1 MKIIT
6 LSPDMDLTPVVR
18 EAVEVL
24 RAGGVIVYPT
34 DTLYGLGAN
43 ALDSAAVEKV
53 SKIKKRD
60 RSKPLPVI
68 VRNLEWAKS
77 ISHIS
82 KRQEKFLQKIWPG
95 KITAIVPKKPIVP
108 DLVTAMSKGIG
119 MRVPDYPLV
128 DKILSK
134 FGYPLTSTSANISGE
149 EASRDIQVVLQ
160 SLAAAEV
167 LPDLVLDAGVL
178 PVSEPSTVLDLTNE
192 KPIIVRVGAASPAK
206 LLELLEI

>member
-1 MKIIT
+1 
-6 LSPDMDLTPVVR
+6 
-18 EAVEVL
+18 
-24 RAGGVIVYPT
+24 
-34 DTLYGLGAN
+34 
-43 ALDSAAVEKV
+43 
-53 SKIKKRD
+53 IKKRD

-95 KITAIVPKKPIVP
+95 KVTAIVPKKPIVP
-108 DLVTAMSKGIG
+108 EAVTAVKGIG
-119 MRVPDYPLV
+119 IRIPDYPLV

-149 EASRDIQVVLQ
+149 EASRDIQVVLR
-160 SLAAAEV
+160 SLATAEV